1 MTAHATGFTLWA
13 RTPQR
18 GGFRAQERVAARD
31 QKLVEEAEV
40 KPLAIARLAAHRA
53 ESEQLRE
60 AVAANC
66 QGSVSAQR
74 PNAHCA
80 VRIVQLTW

>member
-1 MTAHATGFTLWA
+1 MRQASHCGPERLKGEVSEL
-13 RTPQR
+13 RR
-18 GGFRAQERVAARD
+18 RVAARD